1 MKKFV
6 LGLLIGFLLA
16 APAFAFAEQ
25 VSMVGKK
32 VQTEYPVIVDGKEL
46 EVKAIAI
53 DGTSY
58 APLRVIGQAVG
69 YDVSFKDK
77 TVIFTSKS
85 EEGERMETQTPS
97 VPTTTPEEQRREY
110 QYTLENIDM
119 AISGKESEINAL
131 LMGIGMAESVGQPQ
145 EKIDELKAQL
155 TRTQQE
161 LERLR
166 QIKAELEAQAQQ
178 QK

>member
-85 EEGERMETQTPS
+85 EEGERMETQTSS
-97 VPTTTPEEQRREY
+97 VPPTTPEY

-161 LERLR
+161 LEQLR
-166 QIKAELEAQAQQ
+166 QIKAELEAQQ
-178 QK
+178 